1 LTLHR
6 TVVFVLAFL
15 VVWGLTLFWPVEAG
29 AQAVCSHWASSQGSG
44 STCSASQPCKIASW
58 WEKAGPGKT
67 LCLKSGEYRGS
78 DSMLTP
84 PPGLKGTQA
93 APITVRAE
101 HDGEVTLDAQH
112 TGFAVF
118 LGKHDGRGNDWFVI
132 EGINGTNGLE
142 SIMRVASSDSVLRRV
157 VAWNGTSGAPTD
169 GISIVGLR
177 SRVEDC
183 AVWGM
188 NLRKPLQGSQV
199 GNLQGAT
206 YRRCWAEWNDHPET
220 DQRPNNTLQIGYN
233 STNQLF
239 ENLVLTWDT
248 RGQIGDT
255 EGVIGA
261 MTTNTAGKANEVE
274 GTRLLG
280 SLLYLRPGA
289 TYSASKLFQAQNTTG
304 LRVTETAMVVPAGY
318 ESVRPMYLYH
328 CGTPPCAE
336 NVCTTCLAVHAG
348 QPLVNE
354 TGSGWTL
361 PGLRQG
367 RSLAEATGGAS
378 AFTLLPG
385 LCRAYDNGTLTDRP
399 LWPWPMNERIKAAR
413 AQSGFPVVDVTAAV
427 ESALGP
433 IPAACR
439 TGAPSTDTTPPTVR
453 ITAPV
458 HGALVSGSA
467 VAVVAEG
474 QDNVGVVS
482 ISFLLDELPVGEVYE
497 GGEVHALADSTRV
510 ANGVHK
516 FRAVARDAAG
526 NVSTGNTIDVTVSN
540 HEPPEPEAGGTPLS
554 CVGVLGEAKNVA
566 IACVPQ
572 TGTRQGR

>member
-1 LTLHR
+1 MIL
-6 TVVFVLAFL
+6 
-15 VVWGLTLFWPVEAG
+15 
-29 AQAVCSHWASSQGSG
+29 
-44 STCSASQPCKIASW
+44 
-58 WEKAGPGKT
+58 
-67 LCLKSGEYRGS
+67 
-78 DSMLTP
+78 P
-84 PPGLKGTQA
+84 PAGLKGTGT

-101 HDGEVTLDAQH
+101 QDGAVTLDAQH

-142 SIMRVASSDSVLRRV
+142 SILRVASSDSILRRV
-157 VAWNGTSGAPTD
+157 LAWNGTSGAPTD

-239 ENLVLTWDT
+239 ENLILTWDT

-280 SLLYLRPGA
+280 SLLYIRPGA

-304 LRVTETAMVVPAGY
+304 LRVTDTAMVVPAGY

-328 CGTPPCAE
+328 CGTPSCAE
-336 NVCTTCLAVHAG
+336 NVCTNCLAVHAG

-354 TGSGWTL
+354 NASGWTL

-378 AFTLLPG
+378 AFTALPG
-385 LCRAYDNGTLTDRP
+385 LCREYENGTLTQEK
-399 LWPWPMNERIKAAR
+399 LWPWKMDNRISDAR
-413 AQSGFPVVDVTAAV
+413 IASGFPPVNVTAAV

-433 IPAACR
+433 IPAECR
-439 TGAPSTDTTPPTVR
+439 RETPSTDTTPPTVH

-458 HGALVSGSA
+458 HGALVSGNA
-467 VAVVAEG
+467 VAVAARG
-474 QDNVGVVS
+474 ADNVGVVS

-497 GGEVHALADSTRV
+497 GGDVHVLANSTTV
-510 ANGVHK
+510 PNGLHK
-516 FRAVARDAAG
+516 LRAVARDASG
-526 NVSTGNTIDVTVSN
+526 NVSSGNTIDVVIWN
-540 HEPPEPEAGGTPLS
+540 PPVAPPEPQPGVHPALACTGALGAGARIDLVCT
-554 CVGVLGEAKNVA
+554 
-566 IACVPQ
+566 PQ
-572 TGTRQGR
+572 TNTGQGR

>member
-1 LTLHR
+1 MIYGWIL
-6 TVVFVLAFL
+6 FVLLLCASQ
-15 VVWGLTLFWPVEAG
+15 VS
-29 AQAVCSHWASSQGSG
+29 AQARCSHWASPTGSG
-44 STCSASQPCKIASW
+44 TVCSIAQPCQVERFWAL
-58 WEKAGPGKT
+58 AGPGKT
-67 LCLKSGEYRGS
+67 LCLQSGVYTGS
-78 DSMLTP
+78 DQMITP

-101 HDGEVTLDAQH
+101 QDGEVTLDAQH
-112 TGFAVF
+112 QGFAVF
-118 LGKHDGRGNDWFVI
+118 LGKHDGRSNDWFVV
-132 EGINGTNGLE
+132 EGLNATNGLE
-142 SIMRVASSDSVLRRV
+142 SIMRVASSDSILRRV

-188 NLRKPLQGSQV
+188 NLRKPLQGSQA

-248 RGQIGDT
+248 RGQIGET
-255 EGVIGA
+255 EGAIGA
-261 MTTNTAGKANEVE
+261 MTTNTAGKANEIE

-289 TYSASKLFQAQNTTG
+289 TYSAATLFLAANTTG
-304 LRVTETAMVVPAGY
+304 LHVTDLAMVVPAAF
-318 ESVRPMYLYH
+318 PTITPAYLLG
-328 CGTPPCAE
+328 CKQPPCSG
-336 NVCTTCLAVHAG
+336 NVCQNCLAVHAG

-354 TGSGWTL
+354 NASGWAL

-367 RSLAEATGGAS
+367 RGLAEATGGAS
-378 AFTLLPG
+378 AFALLPG
-385 LCRAYDNGTLTDRP
+385 LCREYENGTLTDRP
-399 LWPWPMNERIKAAR
+399 LWPWKMNERIKAAR
-413 AQSGFPVVDVTAAV
+413 VQSGFPVVDVTAAV

-433 IPAACR
+433 IPAVCR
-439 TGAPSTDTTPPTVR
+439 AGAPSTDTTPPTVH

-467 VAVVAEG
+467 VAVAARG
-474 QDNVGVVS
+474 ADNVGVVS

-497 GGEVHALADSTRV
+497 GGEVHVLADSTRV
-510 ANGVHK
+510 ANGLHK

-526 NVSTGNTIDVTVSN
+526 NVSTGNTIDVTVAN
-540 HEPPEPEAGGTPLS
+540 PAPPEPEAGGTPLA

-572 TGTRQGR
+572 TGTRR